1 MLIHLLSKSYMKSMK
16 HLSVGKH
23 PALKT
28 VADLLEKYEQCAIS
42 SAGFFIRGV
51 PNRLMQRSGY

>member
-1 MLIHLLSKSYMKSMK
+1 MKSIK

-23 PALKT
+23 PVSKT
-28 VADLLEKYEQCAIS
+28 VSSLLEIYEQCAIS

-51 PNRLMQRSGY
+51 PNRLMQRGGY